1 MNQVIEN
8 LHIAD
13 NAQPNSLT
21 DEDLSL
27 ISEVKSIYKD
37 RIKIPCTECNY
48 CVPCPNNVAIPD
60 VFSVYND
67 FFAYEAEDSSR
78 DNYAYLK
85 KVNADPAAC
94 TECKKCED
102 LCPQHLPITHH
113 LKEAKAL
120 FEESGK

>member
-1 MNQVIEN
+1 MAVRWFGCCDDDLLLRYDVLILNGE
-8 LHIAD
+8 LHESRHHVNGTQAPYCKGYGV
-13 NAQPNSLT
+13 AGPG
-21 DEDLSL
+21 
-27 ISEVKSIYKD
+27 V
-37 RIKIPCTECNY
+37 NY
-48 CVPCPNNVAIPD
+48 RYL
-60 VFSVYND
+60 SVYND